1 MEKKKLESIF
11 FSAWL
16 PTVFCLEHDI
26 SSTGALKLALNK
38 HGSTCKIWQGKKNR
52 THVFIQDLGQFIFLS
67 INILCLEPIVPHL
80 LKIKNKKLGLL
91 PNHETNYFSQYQNNI
106 SVWPKLVSI
115 FMHNVKAIIVITI
128 GTPPPKI
135 SSMPNIFMK
144 YYWNS
149 LLSRV
154 PQKLWISSVY
164 LGCGPRHQNIA
175 VNQMRCTTPLP

>member
-1 MEKKKLESIF
+1 MLRF
-11 FSAWL
+11 

-115 FMHNVKAIIVITI
+115 FMHNVKAIIVIEL
-128 GTPPPKI
+128 GTPPPKNHQCQI
-135 SSMPNIFMK
+135 YS
-144 YYWNS
+144 WNTIETVYS
-149 LLSRV
+149 V
-154 PQKLWISSVY
+154 GFHTNYEFPQFIWGVDQGTK
-164 LGCGPRHQNIA
+164 
-175 VNQMRCTTPLP
+175 T